1 MWPPGSRQGK
11 RYGLGVVLPL
21 AVGLL
26 LCSAQTQSSVTSLRS
41 TASAAAAVAAGDTLG
56 DAAALRATAA
66 QILEDARPS
75 SVVQDWSLVCKELC
89 GAGLGV
95 TTPGEAHSTILRPE
109 IDAAKCGQLCG
120 LPRDNVGDRLCSS
133 FCQQRHR
140 SLSGCSPCQVQEV
153 EEQKEW
159 KEASAV
165 QGNATHGPS
174 SGESLAAVAGIA
186 AASDGTT
193 TATPD
198 WNELCKALCKTGD
211 GGSLCN
217 CDLSPFFT

>member
-1 MWPPGSRQGK
+1 MWRQGK
-11 RYGLGVVLPL
+11 QYGLGDVLPL
-21 AVGLL
+21 AIGLL
-26 LCSAQTQSSVTSLRS
+26 LCSAQTQSSVTSLRR
-41 TASAAAAVAAGDTLG
+41 TAAAAG
-56 DAAALRATAA
+56 DAAAAA
-66 QILEDARPS
+66 QILEDAQPS

-95 TTPGEAHSTILRPE
+95 ATPGEAHSTILRPE

-120 LPRDNVGDRLCSS
+120 LPRDNVGDRLCTSY
-133 FCQQRHR
+133 CQQRHR

-153 EEQKEW
+153 KE
-159 KEASAV
+159 EASAV
-165 QGNATHGPS
+165 QGNATHGPRT
-174 SGESLAAVAGIA
+174 EEYQEAAVVAVAVA
-186 AASDGTT
+186 AASDGET

-198 WNELCKALCKTGD
+198 WNELCKSLCKTGD